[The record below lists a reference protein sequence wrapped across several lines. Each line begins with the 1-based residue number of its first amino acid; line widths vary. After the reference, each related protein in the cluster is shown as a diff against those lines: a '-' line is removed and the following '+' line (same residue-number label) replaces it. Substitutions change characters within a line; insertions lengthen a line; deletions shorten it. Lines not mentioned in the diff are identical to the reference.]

1 MTAGF
6 HYQPGSAV
14 AVVHEQI
21 AVLLAADPVDPVVD
35 RVSAL
40 VLAGAG
46 VDDVLDALVVSG
58 LKSLVDFGAFE
69 VRPDGVRLVVR
80 GQVSGSVGAQPRLV
94 AERTMW
100 QDTWQPG
107 QTSAGLAVSTSAP
120 GPSLPLRSGVVLAAV
135 VRYDESVAAPVAVP
149 VAGPAEV
156 AEPAVVSPVEPVVEP
171 TVEPAADVEAPAPVD
186 PPVEAVVEPAEAA
199 VEPVT
204 EAIAEAAPSV
214 DFAHLF
220 AATQHGPL
228 VVPDED
234 DAGEAAGDE
243 AADSA
248 EEADE
253 AEESVPDP
261 SATMATPLT
270 IPPEKLPGRSP
281 SGTPAPLNE
290 PDTAGKPATP
300 AEPVTPPVTSGL
312 ITGIPWLAGG
322 QQPTHSAGSAPVEVP
337 RPSAAAVPPVT
348 TVAASTPAPVRV
360 EPKSEPVAPPVTPPE
375 VAADRTVNRASL
387 VGRSPVVT
395 VTAIRC
401 AQGHFN
407 PPYAGKCRVCSA
419 PMPPQHPTEIP
430 RPTLGQLRLSTGGI
444 VPLDRP
450 AFLGRN
456 PQVPSGYSAEQP
468 NLVRL
473 PDPDKDVSGQHL
485 EVSLDYW
492 NVLVRDLGSTNGT
505 EVILPGEM
513 PVVLRANDPV
523 IIEPGTRV
531 VLAGTISF
539 IFEVVV

>member
-1 MTAGF
+1 
-6 HYQPGSAV
+6 
-14 AVVHEQI
+14 
-21 AVLLAADPVDPVVD
+21 
-35 RVSAL
+35 
-40 VLAGAG
+40 
-46 VDDVLDALVVSG
+46 
-58 LKSLVDFGAFE
+58 
-69 VRPDGVRLVVR
+69 
-80 GQVSGSVGAQPRLV
+80 
-94 AERTMW
+94 
-100 QDTWQPG
+100 
-107 QTSAGLAVSTSAP
+107 
-120 GPSLPLRSGVVLAAV
+120 
-135 VRYDESVAAPVAVP
+135 
-149 VAGPAEV
+149 
-156 AEPAVVSPVEPVVEP
+156 
-171 TVEPAADVEAPAPVD
+171 
-186 PPVEAVVEPAEAA
+186 
-199 VEPVT
+199 
-204 EAIAEAAPSV
+204 
-214 DFAHLF
+214 
-220 AATQHGPL
+220 
-228 VVPDED
+228 
-234 DAGEAAGDE
+234 
-243 AADSA
+243 
-248 EEADE
+248 
-253 AEESVPDP
+253 
-261 SATMATPLT
+261 MA
-270 IPPEKLPGRSP
+270 
-281 SGTPAPLNE
+281 
-290 PDTAGKPATP
+290 
-300 AEPVTPPVTSGL
+300 
-312 ITGIPWLAGG
+312 
-322 QQPTHSAGSAPVEVP
+322 
-337 RPSAAAVPPVT
+337 

-360 EPKSEPVAPPVTPPE
+360 EPTSEPAAPPVTPAE

-539 IFEVVV
+539 IFEVVA